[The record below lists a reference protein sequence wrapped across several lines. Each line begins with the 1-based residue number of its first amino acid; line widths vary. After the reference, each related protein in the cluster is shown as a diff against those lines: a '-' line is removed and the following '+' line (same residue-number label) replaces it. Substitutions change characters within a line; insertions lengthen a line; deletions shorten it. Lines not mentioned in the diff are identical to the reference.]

1 MSESGKEKKKST
13 ILIVDDERSVV
24 DTLSAVLSI
33 RGFEVLEAYSGE
45 MATRVL
51 QEQPRPDLIVLDI
64 LLPGVNG
71 LEWCQQLKADPEL
84 KQVPVL
90 MMTVITK
97 DSDVADGFWRIGTG
111 ADDFVTKPFDPFV
124 LADRIERLLARSEGS
139 GRSVR

>member
-1 MSESGKEKKKST
+1 MSQSPEAKKKPT

-45 MATRVL
+45 MASQLL

-71 LEWCQQLKADPEL
+71 LELCQQLKADPDL
-84 KQVPVL
+84 KDVPVL
-90 MMTVITK
+90 MITVITK

-124 LADRIERLLARSEGS
+124 LADRIERLLARSQGTS
-139 GRSVR
+139 RSVR

>member
-1 MSESGKEKKKST
+1 MSQAPEVKKKPT

-45 MATRVL
+45 KASQLL
-51 QEQPRPDLIVLDI
+51 QEQARPDLIVLDI

-71 LEWCQQLKADPEL
+71 LELCQQLKADPEL
-84 KQVPVL
+84 KNVPVL
-90 MMTVITK
+90 MITVITK

-124 LADRIERLLARSEGS
+124 LADRIERLLARSQGTS
-139 GRSVR
+139 RSVR

>member
-1 MSESGKEKKKST
+1 VSESGKEKKKST

>member
-1 MSESGKEKKKST
+1 MSESGKEKKKPT
-13 ILIVDDERSVV
+13 VLIVDDERSVV

-45 MATRVL
+45 MASRLL

-64 LLPGVNG
+64 LLPGVSG

-84 KQVPVL
+84 KQIPVL
-90 MMTVITK
+90 MITVITK
-97 DSDVADGFWRIGTG
+97 DSDVADGFWRIGSG

-124 LADRIERLLARSEGS
+124 LADRIERLLARSQGS